1 MATTP
6 SLSAKPSPNAGARP
20 RTDQSNP
27 AGRLR
32 GMLISRRWEI
42 ALLALIAVVAIQV
55 GALDWYTSYPA
66 FDGSGDKLPNT
77 FASID
82 HPFHINKEQA
92 VLNALRDGQFPGW
105 ISNHQGGY
113 PTEFYP
119 LGADLVVATGWA
131 FSLGQ
136 LPLEIVH
143 KLVVI
148 AVLFIPVL
156 AYWAIARRDRLPLGI
171 AVTAGLLHVFLPGNW
186 LGGGPDELLRMGMW
200 PNVFATYLTLPL
212 ILWAAG
218 YLRHGSRRSFVLA
231 AVVASLAIYS
241 NPRST
246 IAVATA
252 LLAVGIVALL
262 ERRESCP
269 RQSRTR
275 QKWRTDI
282 ASIRPLVR
290 RSVLLALTIGLL
302 CSALLV
308 PLRAHQHLYEFSHF
322 VEFDHPGQI
331 WSYYR
336 QAVPT
341 EIIVL
346 ALLGMVIG
354 LARRDF
360 YTRVLAVWLPLSY
373 TVILIAGWLLRDLSI
388 FAQLEGPRLIPLL
401 RLPSVF
407 LAAVALREVV
417 RFVIRLLRAD
427 RLLPATNIAAVTIVA
442 LAVLTPVS
450 MLEDDQRGLP
460 DLETTDQPDF
470 AAIARSARIY
480 QQATTPD
487 DRPFVIGS
495 TISEHAAF
503 WIPVLTGDDAFLSNW
518 VWNWRIPDYA
528 NRTQIADVASA
539 LRLDFLRRHAL
550 TMVLISTDSDAT
562 LNVARASPYLD
573 ELDPGTA
580 GGYAIFRVDDP
591 GPKTRGPVTAGAGTV
606 TALDQSR
613 EHLRATIETTQPTE
627 VTIAINAFP
636 AWHATVN
643 GQATRLNRTA
653 DGSMHLTVPAGTSAL
668 ELRYTTEPAVW
679 AGRILVTLGIL
690 LMIAVVLA
698 PRLPK
703 PPRLASRVSR
713 HNP

>member
-1 MATTP
+1 MATT
-6 SLSAKPSPNAGARP
+6 STFATKPSPSADARP
-20 RTDQSNP
+20 RARQPNPTD
-27 AGRLR
+27 RLQR
-32 GMLISRRWEI
+32 LLVARRWEI
-42 ALLALIAVVAIQV
+42 ALLALIVVVAIRV
-55 GALDWYTSYPA
+55 GALDWYTAYSA
-66 FDGSGDKLPNT
+66 ADGSSGRLPNT

-92 VLNALRDGQFPGW
+92 VLDALRDGQFPGW

-131 FSLGQ
+131 LGLGQ
-136 LPLEIVH
+136 IPLAVVH
-143 KLVVI
+143 KLVII

-156 AYWAIARRDRLPLGI
+156 GYWAIARRDRLPLSV
-171 AVTAGLLHVFLPGNW
+171 AATAALLHLLLPGNW

-212 ILWAAG
+212 ILWAAN
-218 YLRHGSRRSFVLA
+218 YLRDGSRRGFVLA
-231 AVVASLAIYS
+231 AAVASLAIYS

-262 ERRESCP
+262 ERRESRP
-269 RQSRTR
+269 RQSRAGR
-275 QKWRTDI
+275 QRQFMS
-282 ASIRPLVR
+282 ASIRSVVQRSMLLV
-290 RSVLLALTIGLL
+290 LAVGLL
-302 CSALLV
+302 SSALLV
-308 PLRAHQHLYEFSHF
+308 PLRANQNLYEFSHF

-331 WSYYR
+331 WSFYR

-341 EIIVL
+341 GVIVL

-354 LARRDF
+354 LARREF

-373 TVILIAGWLLRDLSI
+373 TVILLAGWLLRDLSI

-401 RLPSVF
+401 RLPSIF
-407 LAAVALREVV
+407 LAAVALHEIV

-427 RLLPATNIAAVTIVA
+427 RLLPAANVAAIAIVA
-442 LAVLTPVS
+442 LVVLTPIS
-450 MLEDDQRGLP
+450 TFADDQRGLP

-470 AAIARSARIY
+470 AAIARSVAIY
-480 QQATTPD
+480 QQSTTPD

-503 WIPVLTGDDAFLSNW
+503 WIPILTDDDAFLSNW
-518 VWNWRIPDYA
+518 VWNWHVPGYA
-528 NRTQIADVASA
+528 NRTQLADVASS

-562 LNVARASPYLD
+562 LETARTSPDLQ
-573 ELDPGTA
+573 EIDPGTP
-580 GGYAIFRVDDP
+580 GGYAIFRVSDP
-591 GPKTRGPVTAGAGTV
+591 GPTTRGPVSADSGAV
-606 TALDQSR
+606 TALDRSR
-613 EHLRATIETTQPTE
+613 EHLRATIETAQPTE
-627 VTIAINAFP
+627 VTIAINAYP

-643 GQATRLNRTA
+643 GQSTPIQRTN
-653 DGSMHLTVPAGTSAL
+653 DGYMQLTVPAGTSTL

-679 AGRILVTLGIL
+679 AGSVLGALGVIL
-690 LMIAVVLA
+690 LITVALA
-698 PRLPK
+698 PHLRK
-703 PPRLASRVSR
+703 PPRHASRVTR